1 MTINYTYNK
10 PDNYILTRVTNT
22 ASVEQVKQ
30 YIKSIISD
38 PKITQPFYE
47 VVDFTEIKNYD
58 FGYFQSEAIIALLI
72 KLKNSKPYLGS
83 CLVVSNDVS
92 KGMSNIFR
100 VIGEEKKI
108 DIRIFN
114 SITESVD
121 YINQVTSDH

>member
-10 PDNYILTRVTNT
+10 SDNYILTRVTNI
-22 ASVEQVKQ
+22 ASVEQVEN

-38 PKITQPFYE
+38 AEITHPFYE
-47 VVDFTEIKNYD
+47 IVDFTEIKSYD
-58 FGYFQSEAIIALLI
+58 FGYFQSEVIIDLLI
-72 KLKNSKPYLGS
+72 KLKNNKPYLGT

-114 SITESVD
+114 SLAESID
-121 YINQVTSDH
+121 YINQILSNH